1 MSSSEPNAHVISGQ
15 AFAPGT
21 SHARPAQLHLNASR
35 TLVWIVTHDD
45 GRINERHQL
54 KRIDLEP
61 QLGRLEARITF
72 PDGWLFIT
80 NDTTVFDRLG
90 SDRFSHFR
98 HKIQAFSPRL
108 IGVFAGCILGIIA
121 IWKYLIPV
129 LATVAVWMTP
139 PAAVH
144 AIETASLRSIDLT
157 IANPSRLTPED
168 TQKYIAV
175 FETLTDHIPQQ
186 QKFTFNMVFR
196 DIPGVGPNAF
206 ALPGGT
212 MVLTDALIDE
222 FGQDLDLIAGVIG
235 HEIGHVVDQHGLNLL
250 YRSLSLYIVAS
261 LFAGDIG
268 PILDE
273 IMLEGQTVLTLVFS
287 KRYETDADQFAL
299 DLLVKSGMDPTGLR
313 RFFEALE
320 KYDLPSD
327 LLSSHPLSSDRI
339 KAIDA
344 FMAQLPAG
352 SR

>member
-21 SHARPAQLHLNASR
+21 SHAHPAQLHLNASR

-139 PAAVH
+139 PAAVQ
-144 AIETASLRSIDLT
+144 AIDTASLRSIDLT

-175 FETLTDHIPQQ
+175 F
-186 QKFTFNMVFR
+186 
-196 DIPGVGPNAF
+196 
-206 ALPGGT
+206 
-212 MVLTDALIDE
+212 
-222 FGQDLDLIAGVIG
+222 
-235 HEIGHVVDQHGLNLL
+235 
-250 YRSLSLYIVAS
+250 
-261 LFAGDIG
+261 
-268 PILDE
+268 
-273 IMLEGQTVLTLVFS
+273 
-287 KRYETDADQFAL
+287 
-299 DLLVKSGMDPTGLR
+299 
-313 RFFEALE
+313 
-320 KYDLPSD
+320 
-327 LLSSHPLSSDRI
+327 
-339 KAIDA
+339 
-344 FMAQLPAG
+344 
-352 SR
+352 